1 MRARLETLGFESLAG
16 WNDDD
21 HLAALRAF
29 ERSARTLAGGRE
41 SARPA
46 QPASPELIATARAAL
61 RATVAAERDARL
73 FFETQFR
80 PFRIVPEQGAA
91 FLTGYYEPR
100 VPGSMVETDEFRWP
114 ILARPADLVTFAP
127 DAAPSGF
134 PEGVSGARRLGDGSH
149 VPYADRAQIE
159 AERLDPIVWVQDAV
173 EAFLIQVQ
181 GSAQV
186 EFPDG
191 RRARLAYD
199 GRNGLPY
206 TSIGRILIDTG
217 EIAESAMSLSSLKAW
232 LRIDG
237 ERGLKLMRRNR
248 SFVFFKLVDDF
259 DPRLGPV
266 AGAGVALTAL
276 RSIAVDR
283 TIWAY
288 GLPFWIDAELP
299 WADETARA
307 FRRLMIA
314 QDTGSAIVGPARADL
329 FFGSGEAAG
338 ARAGAIRHK
347 GRSSCSCRAARAGER
362 GAASSTSPEAPQ
374 RRGDRALDRGRAR
387 G

>member
-1 MRARLETLGFESLAG
+1 MRARLETLGFENLAG
-16 WNDDD
+16 WNDED
-21 HLAALRAF
+21 HLAAFRTF
-29 ERSARTLAGGRE
+29 ERSARTLAISRE

-46 QPASPELIATARAAL
+46 QPAPPELIAIARAAL
-61 RATVAAERDARL
+61 CATISAARDAQR
-73 FFETQFR
+73 FFETRFR
-80 PFRIVPEQGAA
+80 PFRVVPDDRPG
-91 FLTGYYEPR
+91 FLTGYYEPC
-100 VPGSMVETDEFRWP
+100 VPASTVETDEFRWP
-114 ILARPADLVTFAP
+114 ILARPADLVTLGP
-127 DAAPSGF
+127 DAAPAGF
-134 PEGVSGARRLGDGSH
+134 PEGVSGARRLRDGSL

-159 AERLDPIVWVQDAV
+159 AERFDPIVWLRDAV
-173 EAFLIQVQ
+173 EAFLVQVQ

-206 TSIGRILIDTG
+206 TSIGRILVEAG
-217 EIAESAMSLSSLKAW
+217 EIAESAMSLLSLKAW
-232 LRIDG
+232 LRSDG

-248 SFVFFKLVDDF
+248 SFVFFKLINDL

-276 RSIAVDR
+276 RSIAIDR

-288 GLPFWIDAELP
+288 GLPFWIEAELP
-299 WADETARA
+299 WTDETPRA
-307 FRRLMIA
+307 LRRLMIA

-338 ARAGAIRHK
+338 ARAGAIRHE
-347 GRSSCSCRAARAGER
+347 GDVVVLLPR
-362 GAASSTSPEAPQ
+362 GNEP
-374 RRGDRALDRGRAR
+374 
-387 G
+387 

>member
-1 MRARLETLGFESLAG
+1 VRARLETLEFESLAG
-16 WNDDD
+16 WDDDD
-21 HLAALRAF
+21 HLAALRTF
-29 ERSARTLAGGRE
+29 ERSARALVMGRK

-46 QPASPELIATARAAL
+46 EPAPRELIASARAAL
-61 RATVAAERDARL
+61 CETVSPERDARQ
-73 FFETQFR
+73 FFETRFR
-80 PFRIVPEQGAA
+80 PFHVVPERGAG
-91 FLTGYYEPR
+91 FLTGYYEPC
-100 VPGSMVETDEFRWP
+100 VPASTIETGEFRWP
-114 ILARPADLVTFAP
+114 ILARPADLVSFAP
-127 DAAPSGF
+127 DAAPAGF
-134 PEGVSGARRLGDGSH
+134 PEGVSGARCLGDGSV

-159 AERLDPIVWVQDAV
+159 AERRDPVVWLHDAA
-173 EAFLIQVQ
+173 EAFLVQVQ

-206 TSIGRILIDTG
+206 TSIGRILIETG
-217 EIAESAMSLSSLKAW
+217 EIAESAMSLSRLKAW
-232 LRIDG
+232 LRSDRD
-237 ERGLKLMRRNR
+237 RGLKLMRRNR

-259 DPRLGPV
+259 DPALGPV

-276 RSIAVDR
+276 RSIAIDR

-299 WADETARA
+299 WADETPRA

-338 ARAGAIRHK
+338 GRAGAIRHK
-347 GRSSCSCRAARAGER
+347 GEVVVLL
-362 GAASSTSPEAPQ
+362 P
-374 RRGDRALDRGRAR
+374 RGDAP
-387 G
+387 